1 MPLSE
6 KTEELRRLIQAF
18 ESEAGKFHPLTF
30 SLFYVKQE
38 GGTPPRPVARP
49 NHGIML
55 WQYYGAIE
63 RDGGLDRFSKN
74 VVESDLKWGLRG
86 AELSCMGILEG
97 EAYDLFVRMAQR
109 AGSLFDESEARLVKS
124 RTVEELRDSE
134 RARGALGKLAV
145 AVNDNPLAIWLNYLL
160 FHLSISNPGRE
171 RVLRINPDPFTLSL
185 LALERLYAERSI
197 EKVDK
202 STQPIS
208 ELRFKVALSFA
219 GERRPYVSATVDAL
233 RSCLPPD
240 SVFYDFD
247 YQAQLARPNLDVL
260 LQDIYLNRSDL
271 LVVFLSKDYADKE
284 WCGLELRAIRDLIKR
299 KSDDKIM
306 FVRLDDAQVEGI
318 FSIDGYVDAKDLS
331 AQNLGLR

>member
-1 MPLSE
+1 
-6 KTEELRRLIQAF
+6 
-18 ESEAGKFHPLTF
+18 
-30 SLFYVKQE
+30 
-38 GGTPPRPVARP
+38 
-49 NHGIML
+49 ML

-331 AQNLGLR
+331 AQNLAELILQRIAATSK